1 MKQANGKLTANGK
14 TAGASPALRFVALML
29 IAAVLLSSEV
39 FASPSSNSSSGGNN
53 YGERAGQW
61 LLENLLWVGIIV
73 VAWLFIKQLLAG
85 NTAKMIITAVAGGI
99 ALFIIGDPQR
109 LTMIG
114 ETVWGIL
121 SAGS

>member
-14 TAGASPALRFVALML
+14 TAGSFPAVRFVALLL
-29 IAAVLLSSEV
+29 IAAVMLTGTV
-39 FASPSSNSSSGGNN
+39 FASPSSETTSSGNN

-85 NTAKMIITAVAGGI
+85 NTAKMVITAVAGGI

-109 LTMIG
+109 LTTIG
-114 ETVWGIL
+114 ETIWGII